1 MKDLDFSPISVVD
14 FIASAAAQWND
25 DYACNR
31 KSEVMLL
38 RGQPG
43 GGKSSV
49 ARKLETACAFKF
61 TRVTEINASFFDPV
75 DIMGTPANDGVA
87 TQWKPPQWLLDLTTG
102 INLFII
108 EEAMD
113 CNDLMQNLIARLCLD
128 RELNGVHLSE
138 DTFII
143 LTGNNTKDKS
153 GARRIS
159 GKLGNRLSCFD
170 LESRYDQWRTYAI
183 DKKLD
188 DLLIAFLGKR
198 QELFHAYD
206 ADTQGTCPTPRAWE
220 AVSYKRPDMFKNK
233 QNEQDKSVWLLN
245 VQARVG
251 RAAALEYAAFRD
263 QASRLPDLKQIFQD
277 PANAPVPTD
286 LDVLYIMTGAL
297 GKNATAANMDNLM
310 IYLGRLRKEFR
321 ILTIRDAMQHTAHDP
336 INNVTLSHSLK
347 TWLGAEGLEVT
358 LSL

>member
-1 MKDLDFSPISVVD
+1 MQDLDIQPISIAD
-14 FIASAAAQWND
+14 FISSATAQWND
-25 DYACNR
+25 DYAANR

-43 GGKSSV
+43 GGKSSI

-61 TRVTEINASFFDPV
+61 DRVTEINASFFDPV

-87 TQWKPPQWLLDLTTG
+87 TQWKPPQWLLNMTTG
-102 INLFII
+102 TNLFII

-128 RELNGVHLSE
+128 RELNGVHLS
-138 DTFII
+138 DTYIV

-170 LESRYDQWRTYAI
+170 LESRYDQWRTYAVG
-183 DKKLD
+183 KGLD

-220 AVSYKRPDMFKNK
+220 AVSYKRPDMFTSKH
-233 QNEQDKSVWLLN
+233 VWLLN

-251 RAAALEYAAFRD
+251 RAAALDYAAFRE
-263 QASRLPDLKQIFQD
+263 QAKKLPDLKQIFLD
-277 PANAPVPTD
+277 PENAPIPAE

-321 ILTIRDAMQHTAHDP
+321 ILTIRDAMQHTAADP
-336 INNVTLSHSLK
+336 INNVTYAKSLQL
-347 TWLGAEGLEVT
+347 WLGAEGLEVA
-358 LSL
+358 LNV